1 MIINHQLKEKMYFF
15 VKFYI
20 ISTTIPPFLNFFLDS
35 THSASP
41 PPLPTTSN
49 FPNYLNSGYTA
60 SRHMPPQHEICF
72 ASKGHNEIIQQQL
85 NFKHNQHKAKIRQFK
100 VNIQGSK

>member
-1 MIINHQLKEKMYFF
+1 MFL
-15 VKFYI
+15 VKFDI
-20 ISTTIPPFLNFFLDS
+20 ISSPFVNFLNFPNS
-35 THSASP
+35 TQSAP
-41 PPLPTTSN
+41 PPSSLPTTSN

-72 ASKGHNEIIQQQL
+72 APKGHNEIIQQQL